1 MHVSWRIC
9 IYKILSITNLKKT
22 TRVFSLEIDYYAE
35 KLKNSF
41 IHLQTNIKTCIE
53 LTVNNEINNSL
64 NYNGTAVSR
73 ISLYFSFFIFENK
86 TIYYYLK
93 YYEITNRI
101 KKIKFLVKLIHSV
114 GNAANSWSVIYCT
127 KNENNICKK

>member
-1 MHVSWRIC
+1 
-9 IYKILSITNLKKT
+9 
-22 TRVFSLEIDYYAE
+22 LEIDYYAE
-35 KLKNSF
+35 KLKNIF

-114 GNAANSWSVIYCT
+114 GNAANS
-127 KNENNICKK
+127 